1 MFKVMFENWNNSVIT
16 VFEGTFEECVKH
28 GKKVLNEWVEDPF
41 EESLFVVN
49 QKNEKVHFFELFD

>member
-16 VFEGTFEECVKH
+16 VFEGTCEECVKH
-28 GKKVLNEWVEDPF
+28 GKEIFNEWVENPF

-49 QKNEKVHFFELFD
+49 EKDEKVHFFD

>member
-28 GKKVLNEWVEDPF
+28 GEKVLNEWVEDPF

-49 QKNEKVHFFELFD
+49 QKNQKVHFFELFD

>member
-28 GKKVLNEWVEDPF
+28 GKKVVALVQGS
-41 EESLFVVN
+41 EEST
-49 QKNEKVHFFELFD
+49 H

>member
-16 VFEGTFEECVKH
+16 VFEGTFEECVEH

-49 QKNEKVHFFELFD
+49 QKNQKVHFFELFD